1 MIGEWKTNPDYKP
14 PPGQEKPWS
23 EQHPAVLYTVLGLA
37 VVGMGLV
44 TVRFLSKV
52 RNA

>member
-1 MIGEWKTNPDYKP
+1 MIATRGLHHLAIRVRDLGAAERFYC
-14 PPGQEKPWS
+14 G
-23 EQHPAVLYTVLGLA
+23 VLGLA

-44 TVRFLSKV
+44 TVLFLSKV